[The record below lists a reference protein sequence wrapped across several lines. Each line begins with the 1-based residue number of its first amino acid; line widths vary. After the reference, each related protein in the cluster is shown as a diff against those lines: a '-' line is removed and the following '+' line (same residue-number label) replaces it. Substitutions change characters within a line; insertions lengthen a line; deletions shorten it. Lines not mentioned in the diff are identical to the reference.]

1 MSEPRSQVE
10 IQLGHMCNNRC
21 VFCVSGQRTD
31 RGEAKP
37 MEASPLLERIEDAA
51 RAGHKKITLLG
62 GEPTLQPAFLDVV
75 RRCGELGFEEVVV
88 FTNGVKTAREQV
100 IDATREALGPN
111 AHLIWRISIQ
121 GATEA
126 SHVRTTQRPNS
137 FKRILRTLDHLK
149 ARGEDITVNMC
160 VVRSNHADLEH
171 FAELLL
177 PYGARQLHLDMV
189 RPLDAGDRT
198 EAEME
203 EMLVRYTDLAEPMR
217 RMVAAFEERA
227 PGFDVNIGNLPYC
240 VAPDLIRWIHHDG
253 EHTETVA
260 IDHDDQLSEP
270 WDKYE
275 VKRRDK
281 LKAPGCAECVMNAEC
296 NGVFETYARFHG
308 LDELRPLSADDVP
321 ADRIALAP
329 SVAARLERLRRAAPF
344 GRLEWVGTRRTDD
357 GVEVSLQGPQS
368 ERAVFFFE
376 EKAGRAS
383 GGYRVEGD
391 PTDALREGV
400 RAAMVAL
407 KRLPLA

>member
-1 MSEPRSQVE
+1 MSEPERQVE

-21 VFCVSGQRTD
+21 VFCVSGQRTE

-37 MEASPLLERIEDAA
+37 MAPSPLLERIEEAA
-51 RAGHKKITLLG
+51 RAGHRKITLLG

-88 FTNGVKTAREQV
+88 FTNGVRTARADV
-100 IDATREALGPN
+100 IDATREALGPE

-121 GATEA
+121 GATEE
-126 SHVRTTQRPNS
+126 SHVRTTRRPNS
-137 FKRILRTLDHLK
+137 FKRILRTLEHLQE
-149 ARGEDITVNMC
+149 RGEDITVNMC
-160 VVRSNHADLEH
+160 VVRSNHEDLEH

-198 EAEME
+198 EEEMAA
-203 EMLVRYTDLAEPMR
+203 MLVRYSDLAEPMR

-240 VAPDLIRWIHHDG
+240 IAPDLIRWIHHDG

-281 LKAPGCAECVMNAEC
+281 VKAPGCAECAMNAEC
-296 NGVFETYARFHG
+296 NGVFESYAALHG
-308 LDELRPLSADDVP
+308 LEELRPLSETEVP
-321 ADRIALAP
+321 AERLRLAP
-329 SVAARLERLRRAAPF
+329 SVAQRLDRLRRAAPL
-344 GRLEWVGTRRTDD
+344 GTLRWVETKRTDA
-357 GVEVSLQGPQS
+357 GVEVALEGPAA
-368 ERAVFFFE
+368 ERAVFYFE
-376 EKAGRAS
+376 EDGGRPR
-383 GGYRVEGD
+383 GGYRVEGE

-407 KRLPLA
+407 RRLPLV

>member
-1 MSEPRSQVE
+1 
-10 IQLGHMCNNRC
+10 MCNNRC
-21 VFCVSGQRTD
+21 VFCVSGQRTE

-37 MEASPLLERIEDAA
+37 MDASPLLERIEEAA
-51 RAGHKKITLLG
+51 RAGHRKITLLG

-88 FTNGVKTAREQV
+88 FTNGVKTAREEV
-100 IDATREALGPN
+100 IDATREALGSR

-126 SHVRTTQRPNS
+126 SHVRTTRRPNS
-137 FKRILRTLDHLK
+137 FKRILRTLEHLK
-149 ARGEDITVNMC
+149 DRGEDITVNMC
-160 VVRSNHADLEH
+160 VVRSNHEDLEH

-203 EMLVRYTDLAEPMR
+203 AMMVRYSDLAGPMR
-217 RMVAAFEERA
+217 RMVAAFEDRA

-240 VAPDLIRWIHHDG
+240 IAPDLIRWIHHDG

-270 WDKYE
+270 WNKYE

-281 LKAPGCAECVMNAEC
+281 VKAPGCAECVMDAEC
-296 NGVFETYARFHG
+296 NGVFETYARIHG
-308 LDELRPLSADDVP
+308 LEELRPLSADEVP
-321 ADRIALAP
+321 AERIALAP
-329 SVAARLERLRRAAPF
+329 SVAARLDRLRRAAPF
-344 GRLEWVGTRRTDD
+344 GPLRWVETKRTDA
-357 GVEVSLQGPQS
+357 GVEVALEGPAA

-376 EKAGRAS
+376 EEAGRPR
-383 GGYRVEGD
+383 GGYRVEGE
-391 PTDALREGV
+391 PTDALRQGV
-400 RAAMVAL
+400 REAMVAL

>member
-1 MSEPRSQVE
+1 
-10 IQLGHMCNNRC
+10 MCNNRC

-37 MEASPLLERIEDAA
+37 MAPSPLLERIEEAA

-75 RRCGELGFEEVVV
+75 RRCGELGFDEVVV
-88 FTNGVKTAREQV
+88 FTNGVRTAREEV

-111 AHLIWRISIQ
+111 AKLIWRISIQ

-126 SHVRTTQRPNS
+126 SHVRTTRRPNS

-149 ARGEDITVNMC
+149 DRGEDITINMC

-203 EMLVRYTDLAEPMR
+203 AMLVRYSDLAGPMR
-217 RMVAAFEERA
+217 KMAAAFEARA
-227 PGFDVNIGNLPYC
+227 PGFDLNIGNLPYC
-240 VAPDLIRWIHHDG
+240 IAPDLIRWIHHDG

-281 LKAPGCAECVMNAEC
+281 VKAPGCAECVMDGEC

-308 LDELRPLSADDVP
+308 LDELNPLRADDVP
-321 ADRIALAP
+321 PDRIPLAP
-329 SVAARLERLRRAAPF
+329 TVAARLDRLRRAAPF
-344 GRLEWVGTRRTDD
+344 GQLEWVETRLVGD
-357 GVEVSLQGPQS
+357 GVEIALEGPDA
-368 ERAVFFFE
+368 ERAVFYFDE
-376 EKAGRAS
+376 NAGRPS

-400 RAAMVAL
+400 RKAMVAL

>member
-1 MSEPRSQVE
+1 
-10 IQLGHMCNNRC
+10 MCNNRC

-281 LKAPGCAECVMNAEC
+281 LKAPGCTECVMNAEC